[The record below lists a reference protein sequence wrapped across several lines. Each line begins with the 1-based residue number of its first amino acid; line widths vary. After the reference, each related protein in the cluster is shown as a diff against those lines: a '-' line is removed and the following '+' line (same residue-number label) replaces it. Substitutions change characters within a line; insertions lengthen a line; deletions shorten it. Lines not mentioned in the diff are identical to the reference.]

1 MQAEQLVFRAGE
13 WETTKH
19 QVPSQTSASL
29 VLVFGGRDALSH
41 GAYLSALREHYP
53 HADIVSCS
61 TGGQVIG
68 TRVLDD
74 EIVASA
80 LSFTSTRVRTAEA
93 ALYSADDSEAAGRR
107 LGEQLDG
114 EGVTHVLVFAEGLH
128 VNGSALA
135 RGLTSALPATV
146 GVSGGLAA
154 DGEKFERTLVGLNG
168 NPMEGRVVG
177 VGLYGNQLDV
187 ATGSFT
193 GWQPF
198 GEDRVITRSSGNVLY
213 ELDHVPALAVYKEL
227 LGPLGYALPASG
239 LMFPLKIRESTQSGG
254 VIRTILGIDENEGSV
269 TFAGDLPEGWL
280 AKLVRTDLDQ
290 LVAGAGIAAERVATA
305 AIRPQFVLAV
315 SCIGRRMLLQQRV
328 GEELLRLRDRLG
340 TATPVAGFYSYGELA
355 PSRAVGSCE
364 LHNQTMTV
372 TCFGERDND

>member
-1 MQAEQLVFRAGE
+1 MQAEQLVFGAGE
-13 WETTKH
+13 WEATKP
-19 QVPSQTSASL
+19 QMRSRESASL
-29 VLVFGGRDALSH
+29 VLVFGARDALCK
-41 GAYLSALREHYP
+41 GAYLPALREHFP

-68 TRVLDD
+68 TRVVDD

-80 LSFTSTRVRTAEA
+80 LSFTSTRVRTADV
-93 ALYSADDSEAAGRR
+93 ALSSADDSEAAGRR

-114 EGVTHVLVFAEGLH
+114 EGLTHVLVFAEGLH

-154 DGEKFERTLVGLNG
+154 DGEKFEHTLVGLNRI
-168 NPMEGRVVG
+168 PMEGRVVG

-239 LMFPLKIRESTQSGG
+239 LMFPLKIRESTQGGG
-254 VIRTILGIDENEGSV
+254 VIRTILGVDEHEGSV

-290 LVAGAGIAAERVATA
+290 LVAGAGIAAEQVVAA
-305 AIRPQFVLAV
+305 EIEHQFVLAV

-328 GEELLRLRDRLG
+328 GEELHRLRDRLG
-340 TATPVAGFYSYGELA
+340 TAVPVAGFYSYGELA
-355 PSRAVGSCE
+355 PSRAGESCE

-372 TCFGERDND
+372 TCFGEREND

>member
-13 WETTKH
+13 WATTKH
-19 QVPSQTSASL
+19 ETASHGSASL
-29 VLVFGGRDALSH
+29 VLVFGARDALCH
-41 GAYLSALREHYP
+41 GAHLSALRERFP

-61 TGGQVIG
+61 TGGQVID

-80 LSFTSTRVRTAEA
+80 LSFTSTRIRTAEV
-93 ALYSADDSEAAGRR
+93 ALSSADDSEAAGRR

-114 EGVTHVLVFAEGLH
+114 EGLTHVLVFAEGLH

-135 RGLTSALPATV
+135 RGLTNALPATV

-154 DGEKFERTLVGLNG
+154 DGEKFEHTLVGLNEI
-168 NPMEGRVVG
+168 PMERRVVG

-187 ATGSFT
+187 ATGSFA

-239 LMFPLKIRESTQSGG
+239 LMFPLKIRESTQGGG

-290 LVAGAGIAAERVATA
+290 LVTGAGIAAEQVAAA
-305 AIRPQFVLAV
+305 AIAPQFVLAV

-328 GEELLRLRDRLG
+328 GEELRRLRDRLG

-355 PSRAVGSCE
+355 PSRAGGSCE

-372 TCFGERDND
+372 TSFGEREND